1 MKIGMTLGKYSPLHK
16 GHQLVI
22 ETALREM
29 DELYVMIY
37 PSPEPNSIPMPVRA
51 RWIRELYPQVRLVEA
66 WDGPTE
72 VGYTPEIT
80 QMHDAY
86 ILSHFRDK
94 GITHFYSSEP
104 YRDHVSR
111 ALNAV
116 NRTVDID
123 RSVVPVSGTLVRSD
137 PYASRQFLNELV
149 YRDHIVN
156 AVFVGAPSTG
166 KTTIA
171 ESLAADYATVWMPEY
186 GREYWDQHQVNHRL
200 TPDQLVEI
208 ARSHLVRE
216 DRILL
221 QARKYLFTDTNA
233 LTTRIFAHYYHGS
246 AVSELEHLADAC
258 VSRYDLYFLC
268 DTDIPYEDSP
278 DRSGEANRADMQQ
291 QVIDDLHR
299 RKIPYV
305 ILHGSLTERKAQV
318 RQVLRSFNKFAVSK
332 P

>member
-29 DELYVMIY
+29 DQIFVMIY
-37 PSPEPNSIPMPVRA
+37 PSPEPNSIPLPVRA
-51 RWIRELYPQVRLVEA
+51 AWIRELYPQVKLIEA

-72 VGYTPEIT
+72 VGYTAEIT

-86 ILSHFRDK
+86 ILSRFRDK

-104 YRDHVSR
+104 YGEHVSR

-123 RSVVPVSGTLVRSD
+123 RSAVPVSGTMVRSD
-137 PYASRQFLNELV
+137 PYATRHFLSDRV
-149 YRDHIVN
+149 YRDHVVN

-166 KTTIA
+166 KTTVA

-186 GREYWDQHQVNHRL
+186 GREYWDQHQINHRL
-200 TPDQLVEI
+200 TAEQLVEI
-208 ARSHLVRE
+208 ARGHFERE
-216 DRILL
+216 DRMLL
-221 QARKYLFTDTNA
+221 QARRYLFTDTNA
-233 LTTRIFAHYYHGS
+233 LTTRIFAHYYHGGAS
-246 AVSELEHLADAC
+246 DELEQLADAC

-268 DTDIPYEDSP
+268 DTDIPYIDSP
-278 DRSGEANRADMQQ
+278 DRSGEANRAHMQQ

-299 RKIPYV
+299 RQIPYI
-305 ILHGSLTERKAQV
+305 ILHGSLKDRKAQV
-318 RQVLRSFNKFAVSK
+318 RQVLSSFNKFAAARA
-332 P
+332 